1 MLGTPA
7 AEISIDAALVRSLI
21 HEQFPRYAEFG
32 LRPIG
37 SGWDNVMMRL
47 GGDLLVRLPRRS
59 VAVPLI
65 EHEQRW
71 LPILAPRLPIAV
83 SAPIHAGR
91 PSDRFPWPWSIT
103 RWLPG
108 EAADLAAP
116 QPEESVRL
124 AEFLAALHRRAPPEA
139 PANAVRGV
147 PLSDRADSVAERMQ
161 RLRAQTDL
169 ITPRLE
175 EIWMDG
181 LNAPPSTDACWLHGD
196 LHPLN
201 VLVWRG
207 RIAGIIDWG
216 DITSGD
222 IATDLAAFW
231 MLFDGPA
238 VQRALAA
245 YGDIEQTTI
254 ARAKGWVVFFGAVLL
269 ETGLSDHPRHAAV
282 GAKILKRV
290 ASGARCA

>member
-1 MLGTPA
+1 MTGTPA

-21 HEQFPRYAEFG
+21 CDQFPRYAELG

-47 GGDLLVRLPRRS
+47 GDDLLVRLPRRS

-71 LPILAPRLPIAV
+71 LPTLAPRLPIAV

-124 AEFLAALHRRAPPEA
+124 AKFLAALHRGAPPEA

-169 ITPRLE
+169 ITPLLE

-181 LNAPPSTDACWLHGD
+181 LESPPSTDACWLHGD

-222 IATDLAAFW
+222 MATDLAAFW

-245 YGDIEQTTI
+245 YGDIQQAAI
-254 ARAKGWVVFFGAVLL
+254 ARARGWAVFFGAMLL
-269 ETGLSDHPRHAAV
+269 ETGLTDHPRHAAV